1 MKTRK
6 GLQGVKMDKLIERLA
21 ENGMRRFM
29 DTSRD
34 KLAQRDAA
42 YQYDCK
48 DKEELAQRY
57 ESLFLSRAQRMVIND
72 YIACTA
78 TVSHR
83 YADISYM
90 AGIRDAVGMLTSL
103 GLIKDIGT

>member
-1 MKTRK
+1 
-6 GLQGVKMDKLIERLA
+6 MDKLIERLID
-21 ENGMRRFM
+21 NGMRRFM
-29 DTSRD
+29 DLSRD
-34 KLAQRDAA
+34 ELARVDKV

-48 DKEELAQRY
+48 DAEELEQRY
-57 ESLFLSRAQRMVIND
+57 ESLFLSKRQRMVIND

-90 AGIRDAVGMLTSL
+90 AGIRGTVRMLVSL
-103 GLIKDIGT
+103 GLIKDIGMEANDL

>member
-1 MKTRK
+1 
-6 GLQGVKMDKLIERLA
+6 MDKLIERLID
-21 ENGMRRFM
+21 NGMRRFM
-29 DTSRD
+29 DLSRD
-34 KLAQRDAA
+34 ELARVDKV

-48 DKEELAQRY
+48 DAEELEQRY
-57 ESLFLSRAQRMVIND
+57 ESLFLSKRQRMVIND

-90 AGIRDAVGMLTSL
+90 AGIRDTVRMLVSL
-103 GLIKDIGT
+103 GLIKDIGMEANDL

>member
-1 MKTRK
+1 
-6 GLQGVKMDKLIERLA
+6 MDKLIERLID
-21 ENGMRRFM
+21 NGMRRFM
-29 DTSRD
+29 DLSRD
-34 KLAQRDAA
+34 ELARVDKV

-48 DKEELAQRY
+48 DAEELEQRY
-57 ESLFLSRAQRMVIND
+57 ESLFLSKRQRMVIND

-90 AGIRDAVGMLTSL
+90 AGIRDTVRMLISL
-103 GLIKDIGT
+103 RLIKDTGMKVNDL

>member
-1 MKTRK
+1 
-6 GLQGVKMDKLIERLA
+6 MDKLIERLT

-34 KLAQRDAA
+34 ELAQRATA

-48 DKEELAQRY
+48 DKQELEQRY
-57 ESLFLSRAQRMVIND
+57 ESLSLSITQRMVIND

-90 AGIRDAVGMLTSL
+90 AGIRDAVGMLISL
-103 GLIKDIGT
+103 GLIKDIGM

>member
-1 MKTRK
+1 
-6 GLQGVKMDKLIERLA
+6 MDKLIERLID
-21 ENGMRRFM
+21 NGMRHFM
-29 DTSRD
+29 DLSRD
-34 KLAQRDAA
+34 ELARVDKV

-48 DKEELAQRY
+48 DAEELEQRY
-57 ESLFLSRAQRMVIND
+57 ESLFLSKRQRMVIND

-90 AGIRDAVGMLTSL
+90 AGIRDTVRMLISL
-103 GLIKDIGT
+103 GLIKDIGMKVNDL